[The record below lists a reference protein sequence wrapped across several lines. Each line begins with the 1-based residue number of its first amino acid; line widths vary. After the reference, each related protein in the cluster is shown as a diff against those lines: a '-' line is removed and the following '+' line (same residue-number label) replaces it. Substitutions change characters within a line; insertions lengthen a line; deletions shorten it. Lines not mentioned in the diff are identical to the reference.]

1 MLSAKKVWRAPVIAL
16 AVTVGLVVLSVI
28 LDRGDERSRDLALLV
43 GAPTLYLL
51 LPAVVIWLLVT
62 LVLQLRRR
70 SSGSRRDPE

>member
-28 LDRGDERSRDLALLV
+28 LDRGGERSRDLALLI

-62 LVLQLRRR
+62 LVLQVRRR
-70 SSGSRRDPE
+70 SSRSPGDPG